1 MSEPEKKE
9 QRRPCSPEM
18 LTPSMLLNDVSHLIR
33 NKMRREGE
41 ASGMRQGYCR
51 IMFHLAHGDD
61 GGTQQDLVR
70 RTKLSAPTIS
80 VALNRMEAE
89 GLVKRQSDER
99 DMRVTRVFLTEKGR
113 QLNENMQRL
122 VQEVE
127 DDVRGDLSEE
137 EIAQFKSTLLKIRQR
152 LIEKGGS
159 LDEKTR

>member
-1 MSEPEKKE
+1 
-9 QRRPCSPEM
+9 
-18 LTPSMLLNDVSHLIR
+18 
-33 NKMRREGE
+33 
-41 ASGMRQGYCR
+41 
-51 IMFHLAHGDD
+51 MFHLAHGDD

>member
-41 ASGMRQGYCR
+41 ASGMRQGYRR

-89 GLVKRQSDER
+89 GLVKRQSDQRR
-99 DMRVTRVFLTEKGR
+99 DHDGKLCLHGAPNVCALVYELCRRHCHDADAGR
-113 QLNENMQRL
+113 QLCTGAGL
-122 VQEVE
+122 CAA
-127 DDVRGDLSEE
+127 D
-137 EIAQFKSTLLKIRQR
+137 
-152 LIEKGGS
+152 
-159 LDEKTR
+159 